1 MSAFRT
7 LDHVDVKGKRVL
19 VRVDLNVPVENG
31 VVTDATRIERMAHS
45 ITEIADKGAKVI
57 LLSHFGRP
65 KGRDQK
71 NSLKPVAAEVAHI
84 IKRPVKFVDDCIGD
98 GRRTRG
104 GGDEERRHRPAGEH
118 PLSSRRG
125 KERSRLRRPARQ
137 ARRHFRQRR
146 LLGVAPRARLDRRP
160 RACAAGLCGT
170 HAAGGAR
177 SLRESARQAGAPA
190 HGHRRRRQDFHQA
203 RSARPPAARRSTF

>member
-65 KGRDQK
+65 KGRDRE
-71 NSLKPVAAEVAHI
+71 NSLKPVAAEVARI

-98 GRRTRG
+98 GGRTRG
-104 GGDEERRHRPAGEH
+104 GGDEERRDRPVWRTPAFIPARKRTI
-118 PLSSRRG
+118 PLSSPSSPSSAIFSSTTP
-125 KERSRLRRPARQ
+125 SRCRTARM
-137 ARRHFRQRR
+137 
-146 LLGVAPRARLDRRP
+146 
-160 RACAAGLCGT
+160 
-170 HAAGGAR
+170 
-177 SLRESARQAGAPA
+177 
-190 HGHRRRRQDFHQA
+190 
-203 RSARPPAARRSTF
+203 PPPKA